1 LSDTDTDEEARLLEY
16 RKQVTAELSRR
27 SDRVRAIE
35 QEIAS
40 RSLVLEESQ
49 RHRSV
54 LTGDSQRLLAQE
66 SYRASVRKVIERLKG
81 ERAEAREDLKRA
93 QDRLEQVDADLAECA
108 EQRSDVDAEGEA
120 VDRTE
125 EASGSELITG
135 SDTDRED

>member
-1 LSDTDTDEEARLLEY
+1 MSDTDTDEEARLLEY

-66 SYRASVRKVIERLKG
+66 SYRASVRKAIERLKG

-108 EQRSDVDAEGEA
+108 EQRGDVKAEGAA
-120 VDRTE
+120 VGRTE
-125 EASGSELITG
+125 EASDSELTTG